1 MAQTNEAVATAD
13 GAKPEA
19 ARESGWRIGLFVLK
33 PILMLLLLILLP
45 AALQSAGA
53 IRLQAL
59 GAWGETR
66 VEAYAGP
73 AALARALDA
82 LRRLPTDVA
91 ALAAEATQE
100 GHWRFINRA
109 GETLTAGT
117 PEEMQRV
124 VGILLPQA
132 RPDARL
138 TVLLTPTSILE
149 QRAAALKDL
158 PKGTALRVVTGE
170 DSHVVLGRADVPT
183 ERLFIEVRPNV
194 LVEATTAEAVREALW
209 QLARPLDRAGLR
221 VLALEAGGPSTLT
234 PAPRKEPGTGKAMID
249 VLDPNSLGPA
259 MGSVRG
265 QTLIITGR
273 VDADVLYVQPGS
285 GRERGLLVRDLFAA
299 ADGADVNL
307 VILESTTTP
316 RQPGGRN
323 WLWQRV
329 EIKGLDEGLARP
341 RLADL
346 LNAVGGTNTRFLA
359 SVKAEGAQ
367 RTRLELKPAS
377 GLPRS
382 STVSVGE
389 VFMDAIGDLTGR
401 VVTSSVQASL
411 RSVVRQRE
419 IDRRVLPFLPSTAQ
433 LAYAVL
439 FALGLIGLPTAAAWW
454 RRIWPPE
461 NPAEYGNVAGYHAA
475 RLIRGA
481 VFLLGFVPLA
491 AVLAAPQ
498 TLAARLARPFRG
510 RNAAD
515 AMTRE
520 AG

>member
-1 MAQTNEAVATAD
+1 MAQANEAVASAD
-13 GAKPEA
+13 QGAA
-19 ARESGWRIGLFVLK
+19 DVARTSGWRVGLFVLK
-33 PILMLLLLILLP
+33 PVAMLLLLILLP
-45 AALQSAGA
+45 AALQTAGA

-59 GAWGETR
+59 GAWGERR
-66 VEAYAGP
+66 VEPYAGP

-82 LRRLPTDVA
+82 LRRLPTDVV
-91 ALAAEATQE
+91 ALAGEATQE
-100 GHWRFINRA
+100 GHWRFVNRA

-117 PEEMQRV
+117 PDEMLRV
-124 VGILLPQA
+124 AGILLPQA
-132 RPDARL
+132 QPDARL
-138 TVLLTPTSILE
+138 TVLLTPTSILD

-158 PKGTALRVVTGE
+158 PKGTALRVVMGE
-170 DSHVVLGRADVPT
+170 ESHAVLGRADVPT

-209 QLARPLDRAGLR
+209 QLARPIDRAAVR

-234 PAPRKEPGTGKAMID
+234 PVPRKEPGTGKAMID

-273 VDADVLYVQPGS
+273 VDAGVIYVQPGS

-307 VILESTTTP
+307 VVLESTTTP

-323 WLWQRV
+323 WLWQKV
-329 EIKGLDEGLARP
+329 EVKGLDEGLARP

-346 LNAVGGTNTRFLA
+346 LNAVGGTSTRFLA
-359 SVKAEGAQ
+359 NVKADGAQ
-367 RTRLELKPAS
+367 RTLLQMTPAV

-382 STVSVGE
+382 GVPSVGE
-389 VFMDAIGDLTGR
+389 AFMDAIGDLTGR
-401 VVTSSVQASL
+401 VVTTSVQASL

-419 IDRRVLPFLPSTAQ
+419 IDRRVLPFLPSSAQ
-433 LAYAVL
+433 LVYALL
-439 FALGLIGLPTAAAWW
+439 FALGLIGVPTAATWW

-461 NPAEYGNVAGYHAA
+461 NPGEYSNAAGYHAA
-475 RLIRGA
+475 RLIRAA
-481 VFLLGFVPLA
+481 VFLLAFVPLA

-498 TLAARLARPFRG
+498 TLIAWLAHPFRR
-510 RNAAD
+510 RNAAG
-515 AMTRE
+515 AMPRE
-520 AG
+520 AS